1 MTRNTMLKRLAAIL
15 MVLTMLHGSFPVVY
29 SEGETEGAAPEEVTI
44 TEGSPASDVTE
55 PAEDEAERTAAEEEA
70 ARKAAEEEAART
82 AAEEEAARK
91 AAEEEAAHKAAEEE
105 AARKAAEEEA
115 ARKAAEEEAARIA
128 AEEEAARKAAEEQ
141 AQEEVSEEISGD
153 PAPELDQPE
162 PEPEEEEYDW
172 GDDDWDEWDEDW
184 EDDDTIILDDWDAG
198 TVSDEMLNR
207 FNNSSNYEQMEFNG
221 TARIE
226 LINEGELQFGDEIR
240 LEAKVEDVN
249 LDYRMIWEAND
260 NDERGWY
267 TIASGEKYSYT
278 LTEENIDR
286 EYRVVL
292 FSVD

>member
-1 MTRNTMLKRLAAIL
+1 MTKNTMLKRLAAIL
-15 MVLTMLHGSFPVVY
+15 MVLTMLLGSFPVVY

-70 ARKAAEEEAART
+70 ARQ

-91 AAEEEAAHKAAEEE
+91 AAEEEAARIAAEEE

-128 AEEEAARKAAEEQ
+128 AEEEAARKAAEEE

-153 PAPELDQPE
+153 PAPGLDQPAPE

-172 GDDDWDEWDEDW
+172 GDDDWDEWDEEW

-226 LINEGELQFGDEIR
+226 LMNEGELQFGDEIR

-249 LDYRMIWEAND
+249 LNYRMIWEAND
-260 NDERGWY
+260 DDERGWY